1 MKFQIIDHSVISY
14 SFELKNDVELSKANP
29 QEGKIIVGLSI
40 PNEIIENDPV
50 SIVLKIELHSPAYDL
65 ELKLAFQI
73 ENKGFSVDEIKNK
86 EKDILAVIYP
96 YAISSIK
103 NLLMIADIS
112 GNGLPY
118 LPVKI

>member
-1 MKFQIIDHSVISY
+1 MKFQILDHAVIGY
-14 SFELKNDVELSKANP
+14 SFNLKNDTERSETDH

-40 PNEIIENDPV
+40 PNEIVASEPV
-50 SIVLKIELHSPAYDL
+50 SMILEIELHSPAYDL

-73 ENKGFSVDEIKNK
+73 ENGNFSADDIKKK
-86 EKDILAVIYP
+86 EKDVLSIIYP

-112 GNGLPY
+112 SNGLPY